1 MNAGTA
7 RVKVIPDFTEFDSM
21 LEQRKEAVRH
31 MLSATSSGWSAVGE
45 ETLTA
50 AVAPI
55 APPREWF
62 EMEEPDHVVP
72 MTYDDDGRAYG
83 HLAPW
88 DVCHAGLSA
97 GAFSECVVAPRSATD
112 YSRFHLGTLQTA
124 EGESLAVGKIVLATG
139 HAAMSAGIQG
149 ATKHYDD
156 TGSVGAFVRARN
168 GRHGIWAS
176 GAVRSDLSPEHLRD
190 LRANPVSG
198 DWRSSNG
205 ALELVAALAVPVPG
219 FPIPRAQLSLSASG
233 AIDALI
239 LTDVPAE
246 ESVTPE
252 RDRSFLRRRSA
263 ILAALSPLS
272 AGSADTL
279 E

>member
-1 MNAGTA
+1 MSTQLPHGDLNQGWYYLGPVGTA
-7 RVKVIPDFTEFDSM
+7 SWGSGGTSPAEP
-21 LEQRKEAVRH
+21 EA
-31 MLSATSSGWSAVGE
+31 
-45 ETLTA
+45 LTA

-62 EMEEPDHVVP
+62 EMEEPDRVVP
-72 MTYDDDGRAYG
+72 MTYEDDGRVYG

-97 GAFSECVVAPRSATD
+97 GAFSECVVAPRSASD
-112 YSRFHLGTLQTA
+112 YSNFHLGMLQTA
-124 EGESLAVGKIVLATG
+124 EGEQIAVGKIVLATG

-156 TGSVGAFVRARN
+156 TGAVGAFVRARN

-176 GAVRSDLSPEHLRD
+176 GAVKSDLSPELLRD

-198 DWRSSNG
+198 DWRSANG
-205 ALELVAALAVPVPG
+205 SLELVAALAVPVPG

-239 LTDVPAE
+239 LTDVPSEA
-246 ESVTPE
+246 PLE
-252 RDRSFLRRRSA
+252 RDRDYLLRRHAILSA
-263 ILAALSPLS
+263 I
-272 AGSADTL
+272 